1 MVHIKKRLKK
11 KKKRT
16 KQWFHLVWKKAG
28 DSSKDQAPRPRRAW
42 GPIESAAGWT
52 PKSWKTRAFKK
63 EIPFAVGGSQWAYN
77 PWTPGI
83 LDTFD
88 SPLSSTCPPPNTS
101 KCCWLQL
108 KSILYPPSTPTP
120 PSLQPHPPCP
130 RPGYYNSSL
139 WDEIFKSQCL
149 QAKPLRPQSVHLICT
164 VCDRFCTTSGGEWL
178 DSLILTSIVTI
189 L

>member
-1 MVHIKKRLKK
+1 MVSSSMKEGWGQFQGSSPQAKESLRSLWGCCWLNPQVLENQGFQKGNSFCSWGVSVSIQSLDPRNSGHFWLPSF
-11 KKKRT
+11 
-16 KQWFHLVWKKAG
+16 FHL
-28 DSSKDQAPRPRRAW
+28 
-42 GPIESAAGWT
+42 
-52 PKSWKTRAFKK
+52 
-63 EIPFAVGGSQWAYN
+63 
-77 PWTPGI
+77 
-83 LDTFD
+83 
-88 SPLSSTCPPPNTS
+88 PPANTS

-108 KSILYPPSTPTP
+108 KSILHPPSTPTP

-149 QAKPLRPQSVHLICT
+149 QAKPLRPQSVHLVCT